1 MEFAVEM
8 EAGPA
13 RAPAP
18 MPRPL
23 TLYERAPVQFW
34 QGVAAL
40 LALALILSL
49 LLRHLR

>member
-1 MEFAVEM
+1 MMEFALEM

-13 RAPAP
+13 RPSVAIR
-18 MPRPL
+18 RPL
-23 TLYERAPVQFW
+23 TLYERSPLQFW

-49 LLRHLR
+49 LRR